1 MCLRPHA
8 RSVAGREA
16 GGISD
21 ACPDAAHRG
30 PDNGVRESHSRC
42 TRSGPALQ
50 VICQDSPNRSDY
62 SRVTDN
68 PKALLAH
75 CAVKSA

>member
-21 ACPDAAHRG
+21 ACPDAVIAAQTTEFGKVTRDVLEADSYPASTAG
-30 PDNGVRESHSRC
+30 LVCEVRPC
-42 TRSGPALQ
+42 
-50 VICQDSPNRSDY
+50 
-62 SRVTDN
+62 
-68 PKALLAH
+68 K
-75 CAVKSA
+75 

>member
-50 VICQDSPNRSDY
+50 V
-62 SRVTDN
+62 
-68 PKALLAH
+68 
-75 CAVKSA
+75 